1 MIRYRVLQIRPSYQ
15 GDWLS
20 FRFETRTPPG
30 PWHPIDPGTD
40 EGDELL
46 NYLKAKILDKPEL
59 IGETLV
65 FSGGVL
71 AVMNSRDIASRPCTN
86 FTQTF
91 MF

>member
-1 MIRYRVLQIRPSYQ
+1 MTRYRVLKIRPSYQ

-40 EGDELL
+40 DGHRLL
-46 NYLKAKILDKPEL
+46 DQLKLEILDRPEL

-65 FSGGVL
+65 FSDGALV
-71 AVMNSRDIASRPCTN
+71 VMNPCDIAPRPCTN